1 MASTSAIDP
10 FLAKVSSTRK
20 KKRAVAKTKK
30 KVDPFAP
37 LVYTGGYMPQYV
49 IGIDPGLSGA
59 ITVLDKKTMT
69 VIYVEDCPVVQ
80 GGLTKKAQ
88 ASKTAVTYY
97 KKGMLDILRY
107 IVGNIAG
114 NTVDNIQV
122 FMERSQVM
130 VRNGFQQGSVS
141 NFTIGYGYGLWDMAL
156 AAMDLLN
163 LKTIPPVEWS
173 KRLFHNSIYA
183 EIEDTKA
190 RSIAFVKAE
199 FPEAPLIPD
208 RPRCKAEKDG
218 RADAICIADYGIYFY
233 MEPNLIQAENEE

>member
-1 MASTSAIDP
+1 MGTSATPDA
-10 FLAKVSSTRK
+10 FLAKVSATRK
-20 KKRAVAKTKK
+20 KKRAEAKTKK

-49 IGIDPGLSGA
+49 IGIDPGLAGA
-59 ITVLDKKTMT
+59 ITVLDRKTMT
-69 VIYVEDCPVVQ
+69 VIYVDDCPTVQ

-88 ASKTAVTYY
+88 SNKASVTYY
-97 KKGMLDILRY
+97 KKGMLDILRH
-107 IVGNIAG
+107 IVTNIAG
-114 NTVDNIQV
+114 NRPDNIQV

-156 AAMDLLN
+156 SAMDLLN

-173 KRLFHNSIYA
+173 KRLFHNSVYA
-183 EIEDTKA
+183 EIADTKA

-199 FPEAPLIPD
+199 FPEASLIPD